1 MPDFVKFVLAPAG
14 LRGASLAIAGSR
26 AGGVGVLNAELT
38 DDFAS
43 VLRGLASLAT
53 HARGR
58 FGLKL
63 DRLEAEQ
70 AEALRPFAA
79 RGLGWLILDL
89 ECVSCADAIGDLRRA
104 GVKVLA
110 EVRTP
115 DAGGAPLDLVDGLLL
130 KGNEA
135 GGFVG
140 EDSSFILLQKWLGR
154 TDLPLYLRGGLTPH
168 VAAACSAVGVA
179 GGMLDSQLLLMDEVE
194 LPDGL
199 RTLLGNLSGSET
211 VAVGDG
217 ECGEYFRIL
226 VRPGHAAARS
236 LVTRGDGLGFAGL
249 RPLVAAEAMGWND
262 PATGLLPIGQDA
274 CFAAPWRKQY
284 HHVAAVLQA
293 IDNAI
298 EGHLRTAVEARPI
311 FEDAPLA
318 RSLKLRLPIV
328 QGPMTRVSD
337 SAQFAAAV
345 SDGGAL
351 PMVAFALLKGAP
363 LDRLLAET
371 SKLLGDRPWGIGL
384 LGFAPQAL
392 LDEQLAS
399 ATAFGPSYA
408 IIAGGRPDQAVRL
421 EAAGVPTFLHVPS
434 ANLIPLFLQEGARRF
449 IFEGRECGGHIGP
462 LSSFVLWSAMVDR
475 LTAELAKNTVPGS
488 EIDLLFAGGIH
499 DAASSAMVQV
509 LVAPLVARGAR
520 VGILMGSAYL
530 FTEEIVASG
539 AIVPQFQK
547 EVIDCERTVNLESGP
562 GHASRCAY
570 TPFAQEFFRT
580 RIEHRENGMPADES
594 RAILDDLILGRLRIA
609 SKGRT
614 RRGLNAELES
624 LSAAAQRAEG
634 MYMLGQ
640 VATLRSQV
648 TRIEALHRE
657 VSDGAAALL
666 QDRLDAV
673 EAPALAADAPAD
685 VAIVGIASVLPKSN
699 STREYWQNI
708 LDKVDAITEI
718 PSHRWDWRLYFD
730 ADRTAKDK
738 IYSKWGGFLDD
749 MVFDPM
755 RYGMPPKSI
764 ASVDPMQLMALEVAR
779 QTIEDAGYHEK
790 TFDRERASV
799 IVGASGGT
807 GDVGSQYG
815 LRSELPRFSGALPA
829 DVADRLPE
837 WTEDSFAG
845 ILLNVIAGRVAN
857 RLNFGGVNFTTD
869 AACASSLAAIYQG
882 VTELV
887 AGRSDF
893 VVAGGVDTVQ
903 GPFGYLCFSKTQAL
917 SPRGCCST
925 FDASGDGIVISEGI
939 AMVALKRLADAERD
953 GDRIYAVI
961 KGVGGGSD
969 GNAKGLT
976 APLPAG
982 QLRAMRRAYE
992 MAGFGPA
999 SVGLFEAH
1007 GTGTVAGDSAELQS
1021 TTELIGMVGVAPRQA
1036 AIGSVKT
1043 MIGHTKATAGIA
1055 GLIKAAL
1062 ALHHRVLPPH
1072 RGVDKPNPILTAPS
1086 SPLYL
1091 LDQPT
1096 PWLDPGDA
1104 PRRAAASAFGFG
1116 GTNFHV
1122 VMEEYR
1128 GEFRKSRRA
1137 AVTERWP
1144 AELLLWSDADPATL
1158 VARLEG
1164 LRSGLERHPGMLLRD
1179 LAASLAARWSADRE
1193 TVAIV
1198 AKDRADLVH
1207 KLDLALA
1214 RLGGDA
1220 RPLPPGVH
1228 HGVRTDAPGK
1238 LAVLFP
1244 GQGSQYTGMLRELA
1258 LHFPI
1263 CAETLSEAD
1272 ALLRA
1277 PFAQRF
1283 GDAARLSRFV
1293 FPRAAYSEDDKVR
1306 ARQELTATDVA
1317 QPALGAVEV
1326 AMFRLVQ
1333 ALGIAP
1339 DMLAGHSYG
1348 EFVALFAGG
1357 AIDFDALMTLS
1368 AARGRFIVDAARAEG
1383 AELGTMAAVQAPREA
1398 VEAAIADIDGVLIAN
1413 HNAPMQSIVSG
1424 SRAGIATASAQL
1436 AKAGYD
1442 VTEIPVAAAFHS
1454 GLVKPAQRELAAL
1467 IDATP
1472 WKPVRVPV
1480 YSNTTARP
1488 HAADVAK
1495 TRKQMAEHL
1504 VRPVEFVSEIEAM
1517 YQDGARVF
1525 LEVGPKAV
1533 LSRLTDK
1540 ILAERPH
1547 QAISIDDGGGLAG
1560 LLGALGQLACAGV
1573 AVDLRPLFDRRA
1585 CRIGNPERLESLV
1598 PAAAMPKHAWLL
1610 NGSYAR
1616 RADEPQ
1622 RQIGVT
1628 LEQASAQQPAP
1639 SIEPPRAAPVAASSV
1654 RQDSAATTFAEA
1666 LPASRLRGSATT
1678 RALPFTHSSKESRMD
1693 QRRGPPGGGDPAVMA
1708 EYFETMRQFLETQER
1723 VMAAYMGGDAAS
1735 IARALPRPRTQV
1747 LPMPRYAD
1755 PVAVAPVIA
1764 AETGVPAVAARA
1776 ALAQPV
1782 PAVARVAP
1790 PVVNGSNG
1798 STPHGSANGAPGPN
1812 GVNGVNG
1819 VNGANGA
1826 NGVHDANGTNGVHL
1840 PGAAN
1845 GSAAVIHAAAP
1856 VAVNGSAKAK
1866 DKAGGELSRDKLTDM
1881 LLAIV
1886 EEKTGYPR
1894 DMVGLDQSLE
1904 SDLGIDSIKRIEVVG
1919 AMLQALPERYREAL
1933 SASRSKL
1940 NTQATLEG
1948 ILGMMSAVGAEGAA
1962 SVPFDVAGAEIQAV
1976 QSLPSRHVVAAV
1988 AEPIDAS
1995 ALRRITSGHFLI
2007 TEDTLGLATQVAS
2020 LLMDRGCTS
2029 TLIGGDV
2036 LAGEERFAAWIAG
2049 PGASIETIAGVVHLA
2064 AAGSPWQAAD
2074 APVATWRTQL
2084 FRHEKSL
2091 FLLLRGFA
2099 ARMADDAHVLSL
2111 SSLGGS
2117 FSRDPAAPRGLSLQ
2131 GGGVGLLKSLREER
2145 PTLRVKAVD
2154 VDPAA
2159 ALPRLAAEI
2168 VQELELVGGRQEVGY
2183 PEGVRTVFRTVAA
2196 PAPAAVAPR
2205 ERLDSLVVL
2214 ATGGARGITAE
2225 TLREIALPG
2234 SVLILT
2240 GRSPLIDE
2248 PEALAAC
2255 ADPERIR
2262 QHFIVQVRSGAVK
2275 LTPADIQR
2283 RTATVMAG
2291 REMRANID
2299 DFRRRGAT
2307 VEYHVV
2313 DVLDECALAHLI
2325 ADVESRHAAINGVVH
2340 GAGVIEDKLL
2350 ADKTSES
2357 WSRVVETKVLGLLL
2371 LQRHLK
2377 PQSLRFL
2384 SVFSSVAGRFG
2395 NSGQS
2400 DYATANEL
2408 MNRLCCQLR
2417 DQWGGQVEVNALCWG
2432 PWGPTRFGA
2441 GMVTAE
2447 TEAKFAAKG
2456 VTLVSAAAGRRLFVD
2471 AVTRNA
2477 GGAVEIVCGQGP
2489 WEAHEAAVG
2498 AIERAA
2504 PMVLADLLGPI
2515 IGPAVITTLPTGE
2528 QVLAVSIDA
2537 RHGYLAQHRIDGV
2550 PVLPAAA
2557 AMAIMG
2563 DAARTLWPGWKVV
2576 ETRDFRLIKGVE
2588 MKEAARTLQ
2597 VVIQPPPYGSSE
2609 GFEVTATIRS
2619 ELGAGRYLVHYQA
2632 VVRLEQRVQG
2642 EFARSPALHATKKL
2656 SVASAYDEL
2665 LFHGPCFQVIE
2676 AIDGLSERGSVSR
2689 VRPSRPTEWLSG
2701 VSEAHDQWTFDPA
2714 LVDAAAQMALL
2725 WARSLRGESCL
2736 PARFGRIARLREQL
2750 PPRMT
2755 MEFELISVP
2764 DPSVVRANVYFLDAD
2779 GQVVLLI
2786 EEMECIA
2793 SAALNRL
2800 GGTAEKRAVALPA

>member
-1 MPDFVKFVLAPAG
+1 MADFVKFVLAPAG
-14 LRGASLAIAGSR
+14 LRGGSLATCGSR
-26 AGGVGVLNAELT
+26 AGGVGVVNGELEN
-38 DDFAS
+38 DFDV
-43 VLRGLASLAT
+43 VLGELEFLAT
-53 HARGR
+53 HARAP

-63 DRLEAEQ
+63 DALEPGRTN
-70 AEALRPFAA
+70 ALLPCVA
-79 RGLGWLILDL
+79 RGLRWLILDL
-89 ECVSCADAIGDLRRA
+89 ESLAASAVDIDELRRA
-104 GVKVLA
+104 GLKVLA

-115 DAGGAPLDLVDGLLL
+115 DAGEAPLGIVDGLLL

-135 GGFVG
+135 GGYVG
-140 EDSSFILLQKWLGR
+140 EVSSFILLQKWLGR
-154 TDLPLYLRGGLTPH
+154 TGLPLYLRGGLTPH

-179 GGMLDSQLLLMDEVE
+179 GGVLDSQLLLMDEVE
-194 LPDGL
+194 LPAAL

-217 ECGEYFRIL
+217 ERGEYFRIL

-236 LVTRGDGLGFAGL
+236 LVARGEGLGFAGL
-249 RPLVAAEAMGWND
+249 RPLVAAEAMGWGD
-262 PATGLLPIGQDA
+262 PAAGLLPFGQDA
-274 CFAAPWRKQY
+274 CFAAPWRRQY
-284 HHVAAVLQA
+284 QHVAAVLQA
-293 IDNAI
+293 IDSAI
-298 EGHLRTAVEARPI
+298 EGHLRAAAEARPI

-337 SAQFAAAV
+337 RAEFAAAIA
-345 SDGGAL
+345 DGGAL

-363 LDRLLAET
+363 LDRLLADT
-371 SKLLGDRPWGIGL
+371 KKLLGDRPWGIGL

-408 IIAGGRPDQAVRL
+408 IFAGGRPDQAVSL

-475 LTAELAKNTVPGS
+475 LTAELAKNTVPGNDI
-488 EIDLLFAGGIH
+488 ELLFAGGIH

-509 LVAPLVARGAR
+509 LVAPLVARGVK

-539 AIVPQFQK
+539 AIVPQFQQ

-570 TPFAQEFFRT
+570 TPFAQDFFRM
-580 RIEHRENGMPADES
+580 RIEHRENGMPAHES

-614 RRGLNAELES
+614 RRGLNAELET
-624 LSAAAQRAEG
+624 LSASAQRAEG

-640 VATLRSQV
+640 VATLRSKL

-657 VSDGAAALL
+657 VTEGAAALL
-666 QDRLDAV
+666 QGRLDEV
-673 EAPALAADAPAD
+673 EVPALVADAPAD
-685 VAIVGIASVLPKSN
+685 VAIVGIASVLPKAN
-699 STREYWQNI
+699 TTREYWQNI

-749 MVFDPM
+749 MAFDPM

-764 ASVDPMQLMALEVAR
+764 TSIDPMQLMALEVAR

-790 TFDRERASV
+790 AFDRERASV

-815 LRSELPRFSGALPA
+815 LRAEMPRFNGKLPA
-829 DVADRLPE
+829 EVADRLPE

-857 RLNFGGVNFTTD
+857 RLNFGGVNLTVD

-917 SPRGCCST
+917 SPRGRCST
-925 FDASGDGIVISEGI
+925 FDTSGDGIVISEGI

-1021 TTELIGMVGVAPRQA
+1021 TTELIGKNGVAPRQA

-1062 ALHHRVLPPH
+1062 ALHHRVLPPQ
-1072 RGVDKPNPILTAPS
+1072 RGVDKPNPILTAPT

-1091 LDQPT
+1091 VDQPM
-1096 PWLDPGDA
+1096 PWLEPGDV
-1104 PRRAAASAFGFG
+1104 PRRAATSAFGFG

-1128 GEFRKSRRA
+1128 GEFRESRRA
-1137 AVTERWP
+1137 ATTERWP
-1144 AELLLWSDADPATL
+1144 AELLLWSDAERGPLTERLADLRTRLAAHAG
-1158 VARLEG
+1158 VA
-1164 LRSGLERHPGMLLRD
+1164 LRD
-1179 LAASLAARWSADRE
+1179 LAASLASRWCPDIE
-1193 TVAIV
+1193 TIAIV
-1198 AKDRADLVH
+1198 AKDGADLLV

-1214 RLGGDA
+1214 RLRGDA
-1220 RPLPPGVH
+1220 KPLPPGIH
-1228 HGVRTDAPGK
+1228 HGVRNEAPGK
-1238 LAVLFP
+1238 LALLFP

-1258 LHFPI
+1258 LYFPV

-1272 ALLRA
+1272 AVLRA

-1283 GDAARLSRFV
+1283 GEAARLSRFI
-1293 FPRAAYSEDDKVR
+1293 FPRAAYSEADKAR

-1333 ALGIAP
+1333 ALGVAP

-1413 HNAPMQSIVSG
+1413 HNAPTQSIISG
-1424 SRAGIATASAQL
+1424 SRAGVATASAQL

-1442 VTEIPVAAAFHS
+1442 VTEISVAAAFHS
-1454 GLVKPAQRELAAL
+1454 SLVKPAQRELAAL
-1467 IDATP
+1467 IDAMP

-1525 LEVGPKAV
+1525 LEVGPKAI
-1533 LSRLTDK
+1533 LSRLTAK

-1547 QAISIDDGGGLAG
+1547 QAISIDEGGGLAG
-1560 LLGALGQLACAGV
+1560 LLGALGQLACAGI
-1573 AVDLRPLFDRRA
+1573 AVDLRLLFERRS
-1585 CRIGNPERLESLV
+1585 CRIGNPDQLESLV
-1598 PAAAMPKHAWLL
+1598 PTSALPKHAWML

-1628 LEQASAQQPAP
+1628 LEQVSAQQASPP
-1639 SIEPPRAAPVAASSV
+1639 IEAPRAAPVTASTV
-1654 RQDSAATTFAEA
+1654 RAESAATNLPEA
-1666 LPASRLRGSATT
+1666 QSAPRARGSATT
-1678 RALPFTHSSKESRMD
+1678 RVMPFTRSIKESRME
-1693 QRRGPPGGGDPAVMA
+1693 QRRSAPGGGDPAVMA

-1723 VMAAYMGGDAAS
+1723 VMAAYMTGDSAG
-1735 IARALPRPRTQV
+1735 IARALPRQRSATV
-1747 LPMPRYAD
+1747 LPRYAES
-1755 PVAVAPVIA
+1755 PVAVVPATPAPA
-1764 AETGVPAVAARA
+1764 ASAVPPASASGATPAVAPAP
-1776 ALAQPV
+1776 AL
-1782 PAVARVAP
+1782 
-1790 PVVNGSNG
+1790 NGSNG
-1798 STPHGSANGAPGPN
+1798 ASHTNGSGLDP
-1812 GVNGVNG
+1812 VL
-1819 VNGANGA
+1819 NGANGSQ
-1826 NGVHDANGTNGVHL
+1826 TL
-1840 PGAAN
+1840 
-1845 GSAAVIHAAAP
+1845 AVP
-1856 VAVNGSAKAK
+1856 AVNGASVAAKAS
-1866 DKAGGELSRDKLTDM
+1866 DKASATVLSRDKLTDM

-1948 ILGMMSAVGAEGAA
+1948 MLSMLSAAGAEGAA
-1962 SVPFDVAGAEIQAV
+1962 SVPFDVAGTETQAA
-1976 QSLPSRHVVAAV
+1976 QSLPSRHVIAAV
-1988 AEPIDAS
+1988 AESIDAS
-1995 ALRRITSGHFLI
+1995 ALRRITPGHFLI
-2007 TEDTLGLATQVAS
+2007 TEDTLGLATQLAS
-2020 LLMDRGCTS
+2020 LLMDRSCTS
-2029 TLIGGDV
+2029 TLIAGDV
-2036 LAGEERFAAWIAG
+2036 LASAERLAAWIAG
-2049 PGASIETIAGVVHLA
+2049 PGAGLESIAGVVHLA
-2064 AAGSPWQAAD
+2064 AAGAAWEETG
-2074 APVATWRTQL
+2074 AALSTWREQL

-2091 FLLLRGFA
+2091 FLLLRAFG
-2099 ARMADDAHVLSL
+2099 ARMASDAHVLSL
-2111 SSLGGS
+2111 SALGGS
-2117 FSRDPAAPRGLSLQ
+2117 FGRNPASPRGLSLQ

-2159 ALPRLAAEI
+2159 PLPRLAAELM
-2168 VQELELVGGRQEVGY
+2168 QELELVGGRQEVGY
-2183 PEGVRTVFRTVAA
+2183 PDGVRTVFRTVAA
-2196 PAPAAVAPR
+2196 PLLTAAAAPR

-2225 TLREIALPG
+2225 TLRELAAPG
-2234 SVLILT
+2234 NVLILT
-2240 GRSPLIDE
+2240 GRSPLVEE
-2248 PEALAAC
+2248 PEALATCVEA
-2255 ADPERIR
+2255 EGIR
-2262 QHFIVQVRSGAVK
+2262 QHFIAQVRSGAAK
-2275 LTPADIQR
+2275 LTPADIGR
-2283 RTATVMAG
+2283 KTAAMMAG

-2299 DFRRRGAT
+2299 DLRRRGAT
-2307 VEYHVV
+2307 VEYHIV

-2325 ADVESRHAAINGVVH
+2325 ADVESRYAAINGVVH

-2417 DQWGGQVEVNALCWG
+2417 DHWRGQVEVSALCWG
-2432 PWGPTRFGA
+2432 PWGPTQFGA

-2456 VTLVSAAAGRRLFVD
+2456 VTLVSAAAGRQLFVD
-2471 AVTRNA
+2471 AVTRA
-2477 GGAVEIVCGQGP
+2477 PGGAVEIVCGQGP

-2498 AIERAA
+2498 AIERVA
-2504 PMVLADLLGPI
+2504 PMALADLLGPI
-2515 IGPAVITTLPTGE
+2515 IGPAVVTTLPTGE
-2528 QVLAVSIDA
+2528 QLLAVSIDA
-2537 RHGYLAQHRIDGV
+2537 RHHYLGQHRIDGV

-2588 MKEAARTLQ
+2588 MNEAARTLQ

-2619 ELGAGRYLVHYQA
+2619 EPGVGRSLVHYRA
-2632 VVRLEQRVQG
+2632 VVRLEQQVQG
-2642 EFARSPALHATKKL
+2642 EFARTPALHTAKKL
-2656 SVASAYDEL
+2656 SIASAYDEL

-2676 AIDGLSERGSVSR
+2676 AIDGLSERGSVAR

-2701 VSEAHDQWTFDPA
+2701 VSEAHDHWTFDPA

-2750 PPRMT
+2750 PRQMT
-2755 MEFELISVP
+2755 MEFELIPVP
-2764 DPSVVRANVYFLDAD
+2764 DPSVVRANVYFLDAS

-2786 EEMECIA
+2786 EDMECIA

-2800 GGTAEKRAVALPA
+2800 GGTAEKGAVALPA